1 MNRSSSLSDSV
12 SAAVT
17 VRLCAPG
24 YVRDTQ
30 TLSSV
35 MLSWDEPYSACPL
48 CPNVIGYEV
57 VVEGFPAKAVN
68 RPPCEI
74 TGLATDVPYTVYI
87 KAIAAGNIVSQPS
100 VHFLRIRPAPPSQPG
115 DLDVSDISFW
125 SAKLKWKPSIS
136 NLGSPRYRIYLNDF
150 LIAQVDQPLFSI
162 EHLRSGADYHV
173 KVVAI
178 NAAGSSEPAN
188 ITFKTLLRAPSNLK
202 LKHHA
207 GICRLSWDPMFGVWP
222 THEVSING
230 RNFTAGSLGFNFN
243 LAELSPGAPPHSFDF
258 AVYAKLDE
266 QISETTRFETILH
279 DVEPPTRPGQPVA
292 TNITDRSVD
301 LAWPPSSDNVGVTGY
316 RVFVNGIPYIL
327 LSPVA
332 HQRIAGLTSGAYYWV
347 FVRARDAD
355 GNLSAAGPVT
365 VFKTTGEAP
374 CPPPLAPTN
383 VGITPLTSTSVEL
396 RWTLGVGEM
405 TSGTRININGEYKD
419 IALVSSW
426 MLTDLIPEM
435 EYSIKLQAFDYYG
448 QLSESSVDLIYIPK
462 DTQPPS
468 VPKDLRKIASSSDS
482 VTLAWEESIDDIAIY
497 GYVIYNNCEYFDTT
511 PLTHYTAVDLLPGT
525 YSFDVCAL
533 DISGN
538 ASEPASIAVEIKS

>member
-48 CPNVIGYEV
+48 CPNVVGYEV
-57 VVEGFPAKAVN
+57 VVEGFPAKMVN

-74 TGLATDVPYTVYI
+74 TGLAADVPYTVYI

-100 VHFLRIRPAPPSQPG
+100 IHFLRIRPAPPSQPG
-115 DLDVSDISFW
+115 ELDVSDISFW

-136 NLGSPRYRIYLNDF
+136 NLGNPRYRIYLNDF
-150 LIAQVDQPLFSI
+150 LIGQVDQPLFNI
-162 EHLRSGADYHV
+162 EHLRSGANYHV

-188 ITFKTLLRAPSNLK
+188 VTFKTLLRAPSNLK

-230 RNFTAGSLGFNFN
+230 RSFTAGSLGFNFN
-243 LAELSPGAPPHSFDF
+243 LAELSPGAPPHLFDF
-258 AVYAKLDE
+258 AVYAKLGE

-316 RVFVNGIPYIL
+316 RVFVNGIPYIF
-327 LSPVA
+327 LSPVT
-332 HQRIAGLTSGAYYWV
+332 HQKILGLVSGAYYWV
-347 FVRARDAD
+347 FVCARDAD
-355 GNLSAAGPVT
+355 GNLSVPGPVT
-365 VFKTTGEAP
+365 AFKTLGEAP
-374 CPPPLAPTN
+374 VPPPLAPTD
-383 VGITPLTSTSVEL
+383 VSITPLTSTSVVL
-396 RWTLGVGEM
+396 RWTLGEGEV
-405 TSGTRININGEYKD
+405 TSGTRINIDGEYKNV
-419 IALVSSW
+419 ALASSW
-426 MLTDLIPEM
+426 KLTGLIPDM
-435 EYSIKLQAFDYYG
+435 EYSIKLQTFDYFG
-448 QLSESSVDLIYIPK
+448 QLSESVDLIYIPK

-468 VPKDLRKIASSSDS
+468 VPKNLREIASSSDT
-482 VTLAWEESIDDIAIY
+482 VTLSWEESTDDIGMC
-497 GYVIYNNCEYFDTT
+497 GYVIYNNLEYFDTT
-511 PLTHYTAVDLLPGT
+511 PLTRYTAVDLLPGT
-525 YSFDVCAL
+525 YVFDVCAL